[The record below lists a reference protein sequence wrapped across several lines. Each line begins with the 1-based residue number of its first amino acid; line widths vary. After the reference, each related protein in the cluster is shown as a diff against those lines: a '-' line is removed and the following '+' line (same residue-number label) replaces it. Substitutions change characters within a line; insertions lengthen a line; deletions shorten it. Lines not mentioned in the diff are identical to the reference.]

1 MTEQQTSATTELTD
15 NSTGNSENSQAAKT
29 FTQDEVNALMA
40 RTKSQLEKKYSSR
53 YEDLGDPDELRD
65 IVAQHRKNKEDY
77 ALKRGEFEKVLQEKL
92 SAKDQEI
99 QKRDRLI
106 EEFRLNTPIIDAAAR
121 YRAVNPEQVKA
132 LVRNNVR
139 LNADGEVEVLD
150 RDGSVKYDD
159 KGQRL
164 TVDTFIQSW
173 LQENPHFVQPT
184 PSTTATRGNVGFTQ
198 DKLDITKLD
207 MKNPEHRKIYAE
219 YRKTAGIAR

>member
-1 MTEQQTSATTELTD
+1 MTEQQTSATNTETTD
-15 NSTGNSENSQAAKT
+15 NSADNSQATKT
-29 FTQDEVNALMA
+29 FTQEEVNALMA
-40 RTKSQLEKKYSSR
+40 RTKSQLEKKFSSK
-53 YEDLGDPDELRD
+53 YEDLGDPEELRE
-65 IVAQHRKNKEDY
+65 IVSQHRKSKEEY

-92 SAKDQEI
+92 SAKDAEI

-106 EEFRLNTPIIDAAAR
+106 EEFRLNSPIIDAAAR

-150 RDGSVKYDD
+150 REGKVRYDD
-159 KGQRL
+159 KGQKV
-164 TVDTFIQSW
+164 TVDTFVQSW
-173 LQENPHFVQPT
+173 LQENPHFVAPT
-184 PSTTATRGNVGFTQ
+184 PSTTATRSNVGFTQ

-219 YRKTAGIAR
+219 YRKTAGIA

>member
-1 MTEQQTSATTELTD
+1 MTEQQTSATNTETTD
-15 NSTGNSENSQAAKT
+15 NSADNSQATKT
-29 FTQDEVNALMA
+29 FTQEEVNALMA
-40 RTKSQLEKKYSSR
+40 RTKSQLEKKFSSK
-53 YEDLGDPDELRD
+53 YEDLGDPEELRE
-65 IVAQHRKNKEDY
+65 IVSQHRKNREEY

-92 SAKDQEI
+92 SAKDAEI

-106 EEFRLNTPIIDAAAR
+106 EEFRLNSPIIDAAAR

-150 RDGSVKYDD
+150 REGKVRYDD
-159 KGQRL
+159 RGQKV
-164 TVDTFIQSW
+164 TVDTFVQSW
-173 LQENPHFVQPT
+173 LQENPHFVAPT
-184 PSTTATRGNVGFTQ
+184 PSTTATRSNVGFTQ

-219 YRKTAGIAR
+219 YRKTAGIA

>member
-1 MTEQQTSATTELTD
+1 MTDNQTSANTETTD
-15 NSTGNSENSQAAKT
+15 NSADNSQATKT

-53 YEDLGDPDELRD
+53 YEDLGDPDELRE
-65 IVAQHRKNKEDY
+65 IVQQHRKSKEDY
-77 ALKRGEFEKVLQEKL
+77 QLKRGEFEKVLQEKL

-106 EEFRLNTPIIDAAAR
+106 EEFRLNTPVIDAAAR

-132 LVRNNVR
+132 LVRNNIR

-150 RDGSVKYDD
+150 TDGQVRYDD
-159 KGQRL
+159 RGQRVS
-164 TVDTFIQSW
+164 VDSFVQSW
-173 LQENPHFVQPT
+173 LQQNPHFVQPT
-184 PSTTATRGNVGFTQ
+184 PSTTATKSNVGFTQ
-198 DKLDITKLD
+198 DRLDIAKLD

-219 YRKTAGIAR
+219 YRKTQGIAR

>member
-1 MTEQQTSATTELTD
+1 MTEQQTSATNTETTD
-15 NSTGNSENSQAAKT
+15 NSADNSQATKT
-29 FTQDEVNALMA
+29 FTQEEVNALMA
-40 RTKSQLEKKYSSR
+40 RTKSQLEKKFSSK
-53 YEDLGDPDELRD
+53 YEDLGDPEELRE
-65 IVAQHRKNKEDY
+65 IVSQHRKSKEEY

-92 SAKDQEI
+92 SAKDAEI

-106 EEFRLNTPIIDAAAR
+106 EEFRLNSPIIDAAAR

-150 RDGSVKYDD
+150 REGKVRYDD
-159 KGQRL
+159 RGQKV
-164 TVDTFIQSW
+164 TVDTFVQSW
-173 LQENPHFVQPT
+173 LQENPHFVAPT
-184 PSTTATRGNVGFTQ
+184 PSTTATRSNVGFTQ

-219 YRKTAGIAR
+219 YRKTAGIA